1 MPRPLDAF
9 SNSPQPISFMSLC
22 DYSMKVL
29 GRKKEYQIKKLG
41 ANHTRDS
48 EDIEYLTTTSK

>member
-1 MPRPLDAF
+1 MNECQRPLDAF
-9 SNSPQPISFMSLC
+9 SNSPQPISFMSLY

-41 ANHTRDS
+41 ANHTRD
-48 EDIEYLTTTSK
+48 LGGWRT